1 MAEATLVK
9 DANANT
15 VDTTAWKAL
24 TSGEVVQLPDGRAG
38 VVLGLAGAATGDP
51 VTLLVAGQ
59 VRLAKTADVAVLN
72 GDAIRWDRSAN
83 TATPL
88 NAIADADF
96 LVGVAI
102 ADAEAA
108 DDVVVVELNAKPVY
122 QIDVF
127 RDRSDTVIVK
137 TSGSPSI
144 TWTPGCAKLAFDNTA
159 EAQKVDILSA
169 AAIPVGVP
177 FIAEGRVAA
186 FDIGDDAALDF
197 NIGVANATHASDAD
211 SITESVF
218 FHLDGS
224 ALDIKAESDDGTTEV
239 AATDTTVDA
248 VDDTFFDFRI
258 DGRDLTNVKLY
269 INGVR
274 VLAAKTFKLDKAT
287 GPMKLLVHLEKSAN
301 DTPGDFRVAHLA
313 IRTLDAAA

>member
-38 VVLGLAGAATGDP
+38 VVLGLAGAAAGDP

-59 VRLAKTADVAVLN
+59 ARLAKTADVAVLN

-137 TSGSPSI
+137 TAGSPSI

-169 AAIPVGVP
+169 AAIPVTVP

-258 DGRDLTNVKLY
+258 DARDLSNIKLY

-274 VLAAKTFKLDKAT
+274 VLATSTFKLNKAT
-287 GPMKLLVHLEKSAN
+287 GPIKLLVHLEKSSN
-301 DTPGDFRVAHLA
+301 DTTGEVRVAHLA

>member
-144 TWTPGCAKLAFDNTA
+144 TWTPGCAKLALSATD
-159 EAQKVDILSA
+159 EIQKVDVLSA

-197 NIGVANATHASDAD
+197 NIGVANGTHASDAD

-224 ALDIKAESDDGTTEV
+224 ALDVKAESDDGTTEV

-258 DGRDLTNVKLY
+258 DARDLSDIKLY
-269 INGVR
+269 INGAR
-274 VLAAKTFKLDKAT
+274 VLSAKTFKLDKAT
-287 GPMKLLVHLEKSAN
+287 GPFKLLVHLEKTKN

>member
-1 MAEATLVK
+1 MSEAALYK
-9 DANANT
+9 DA
-15 VDTTAWKAL
+15 DTITILAPAAL
-24 TSGEVVQLPDGRAG
+24 ASGQVVQLPDGRAG
-38 VVLGLAGAATGDP
+38 YVMGLKAVAAGDP
-51 VTLLVAGQ
+51 VEIQVGGQ
-59 VRLAKTADVAVLN
+59 AVVAKTANVEILP
-72 GDAIRWDRSAN
+72 GDELRWDRSAN

-96 LVGVAI
+96 VIGTAVDGA
-102 ADAEAA
+102 AAA
-108 DDVVVVELNAKPVY
+108 DTTVVVALNKRPVY
-122 QIDVF
+122 AIDIF
-127 RDRSDTVIVK
+127 RDRSDSVIVK
-137 TSGSPSI
+137 TAGTPAV
-144 TWTPGCAKLAFDNTA
+144 TWTPGCATLTFSTTA
-159 EAQKVDILSA
+159 EAQKVDIMSA

-197 NIGVANATHASDAD
+197 NVGIANGTHASDAD
-211 SITESVF
+211 EIAESVF

-258 DGRDLTNVKLY
+258 DARDLSDIKLY
-269 INGVR
+269 INGAR
-274 VLAAKTFKLDKAT
+274 VLSAKTFKLDKAT
-287 GPMKLLVHLEKSAN
+287 GPFKLLVHVEKSAN

>member
-108 DDVVVVELNAKPVY
+108 DDEVIVELNAKPVY

-137 TSGSPSI
+137 TAGSPSI

-169 AAIPVGVP
+169 AAIPVTVP
-177 FIAEGRVAA
+177 FIVEGRVAA
-186 FDIGDDAALDF
+186 FNIGDDAALDF

-258 DGRDLTNVKLY
+258 DARDLSNIKLY

-274 VLAAKTFKLDKAT
+274 VLATSTFKLNKAT
-287 GPMKLLVHLEKSAN
+287 GPIKLLVHLEKSSN
-301 DTPGDFRVAHLA
+301 DTLGDFRVAHLA